1 MGIIKKNYQMKSFKH
16 HITEA
21 QTFFRGHAK
30 GANPNKSNRKGI
42 TWITPNEKLAAT
54 YGDEVSP
61 VKFNP
66 RQHKV
71 ANLGEINKSGT
82 VKDILDVV
90 TPKGNKAQKLYDD
103 AVYHFGGGT
112 KRMDL
117 PKFLHKIGSE
127 KVIAYFKSMGITA
140 FLAKEDGVITYGIMK

>member
-1 MGIIKKNYQMKSFKH
+1 MKSFKEH
-16 HITEA
+16 QEINE

-42 TWITPNEKLAAT
+42 TWITPDEKLAST
-54 YGDEVSP
+54 YGDEVSQ

-82 VKDILDVV
+82 VKDILDVIK
-90 TPKGNKAQKLYDD
+90 PKGDKAQKLYDD
-103 AVYHFGGGT
+103 AIYHFGGGT
-112 KRMDL
+112 KRMSL

-140 FLAKEDGVITYGIMK
+140 FLAKEDGAITYGILS